1 MNEIKI
7 GEILEPGSEEEQ
19 DKREKN
25 VRSKFWPKV
34 KRYARRVPFIE
45 DVVAG
50 YFCAMDPNTPPRVRG
65 TLLAALGYFI
75 LPLDAI
81 PDFLLTFGLGDDI
94 AVLTAA
100 IAAVAGHITLAHRE
114 AAREALA
121 EEDIDV
127 AKTDAEEDGPII
139 DGEMSRG

>member
-1 MNEIKI
+1 MDEIKI

-19 DKREKN
+19 DRREKR

-75 LPLDAI
+75 LPLDFI
-81 PDFLLTFGLGDDI
+81 PDFLLTFGMGDDI

-100 IAAVAGHITLAHRE
+100 FAAVAGSITLAHRQ

-121 EEDIDV
+121 EENI
-127 AKTDAEEDGPII
+127 KTEDSDADEDGPII